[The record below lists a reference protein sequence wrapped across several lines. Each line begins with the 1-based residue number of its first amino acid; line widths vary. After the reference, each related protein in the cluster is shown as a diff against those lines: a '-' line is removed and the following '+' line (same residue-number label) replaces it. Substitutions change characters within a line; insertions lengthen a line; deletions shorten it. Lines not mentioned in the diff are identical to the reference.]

1 MPRPLDIWPAD
12 DGAGCQLPFQSKT
25 SVCLCSCAITTWFS
39 NSLVR
44 SGSYTFH
51 WMLLSSSSL
60 QKRSN
65 QLDLV
70 ISTLVLLLGRVDMPA
85 RLGWGVYP
93 GTMEGGWGL
102 HPGTT
107 EGAVAPGWVDT
118 IDWKGNFTSRQLGVI

>member
-1 MPRPLDIWPAD
+1 MVFMALIHLTRYI
-12 DGAGCQLPFQSKT
+12 
-25 SVCLCSCAITTWFS
+25 
-39 NSLVR
+39 SLEV
-44 SGSYTFH
+44 
-51 WMLLSSSSL
+51 SSIPSL

-70 ISTLVLLLGRVDMPA
+70 STLPLLLGRVDMPA
-85 RLGWGVYP
+85 RVYP
-93 GTMEGGWGL
+93 SSMEGGWGL

>member
-1 MPRPLDIWPAD
+1 MTEPAVNSPSSQRPLFA
-12 DGAGCQLPFQSKT
+12 
-25 SVCLCSCAITTWFS
+25 CALTTWFS

-44 SGSYTFH
+44 RGSHTFH

-102 HPGTT
+102 YPGTM